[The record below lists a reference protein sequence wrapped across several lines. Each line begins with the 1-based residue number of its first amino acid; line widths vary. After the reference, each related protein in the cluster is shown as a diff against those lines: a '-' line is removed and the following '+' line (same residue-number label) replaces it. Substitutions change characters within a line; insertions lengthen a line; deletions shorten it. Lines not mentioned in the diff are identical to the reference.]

1 MANHPYTL
9 AIVGHTH
16 TYGKT
21 GAKQVT
27 IGNGGA
33 PLTGGGT
40 YGYGIVSQRADG
52 AIEVDMIDYATGS
65 PDSKFHFALKAD
77 GSPAP

>member
-16 TYGKT
+16 TYGRT
-21 GAKQVT
+21 GPRQVT

-33 PLTGGGT
+33 PLTGGATFGF
-40 YGYGIVSQRADG
+40 GLIQQRADG
-52 AIEVDMIDYATGS
+52 AIQVDVIDSATGHA
-65 PDSKFHFALKAD
+65 DTAFRFALHAD